1 MYMARLFAQAIAL
14 AGGTATIFVV
24 LKEDETSSVKTK
36 LRIATKGRRSLVL
49 PDPKTVEVKVPE
61 EPSANVPLEV
71 SKETMDSVDFSL
83 CTNAMVPRDLFIP
96 IFIMTRDRISS
107 FQQTLESY
115 QRTFTSPFEIIILD
129 HDSTY
134 PPMVQY
140 LHELK
145 MNQSITVVPLKE
157 KNWGMKGGGA
167 LKEANS
173 IIQDYL
179 DQHPRVQFYVF
190 TDPDIAFLRTAP
202 DVLLFYAG
210 LLQSC
215 PKFNTVGPGLQ
226 ISDIPSRF
234 TKKVSNGKQVFEQ
247 HSRFWTDVPNI
258 ATWNGVGY
266 HVAKHPIDTTF
277 AMYRRNVPFK
287 RLQGPSLRAYAPY
300 AAVHVDWY
308 DDSENLPADKV
319 FYTKRQMGANNW

>member
-14 AGGTATIFVV
+14 AGGIATIFVV
-24 LKEDETSSVKTK
+24 LMKEETSSVKTN
-36 LRIATKGRRSLVL
+36 LRIATKGRRSLL
-49 PDPKTVEVKVPE
+49 QSDPKTVEVK
-61 EPSANVPLEV
+61 V

-83 CTNAMVPRDLFIP
+83 CTNATVPSDLFIP

-140 LHELK
+140 LQELK
-145 MNQSITVVPLKE
+145 MNQGITVVPLKAT
-157 KNWGMKGGGA
+157 NWTGG
-167 LKEANS
+167 LTEANS

-179 DQHPRVQFYVF
+179 DRHPSVQFYVF

-215 PKFNTVGPGLQ
+215 PEFKTVGPGLQ

-319 FYTKRQMGANNW
+319 FYAKRQMGANNW